1 MDNLEK
7 YVLDTIYSL
16 CSICLIA
23 SKLKAD
29 ARTCCECCEDLGLFF
44 DLSAS
49 PPACNIT
56 CPMGHVNA
64 DCDTCMCEDATLH
77 GKVSLEDGSPAA
89 DARVYLQTKKLKLLT
104 VADNRGM
111 FRIPGVCPDGK
122 NTLKIKK
129 AKYATATVTVP
140 ESNRRNLAIQA
151 QLHRS
156 GSPKEGGMQEALCS
170 SRNKLWFYE
179 RKSNEM
185 AFSFSCRQTLRFQ
198 EP

>member
-1 MDNLEK
+1 MKSRCKN
-7 YVLDTIYSL
+7 TL
-16 CSICLIA
+16 CCG
-23 SKLKAD
+23 
-29 ARTCCECCEDLGLFF
+29 DLGLFF

-89 DARVYLQTKKLKLLT
+89 DARVYLQAKKLKLLT
-104 VADNRGM
+104 MADNRGM

-140 ESNRRNLAIQA
+140 ESNRRNLAIQV

-156 GSPKEGGMQEALCS
+156 GSPKEGGCRKLYTGI
-170 SRNKLWFYE
+170 RNKLWFYE

-185 AFSFSCRQTLRFQ
+185 AFSFSCRQTLCFQ

>member
-1 MDNLEK
+1 MDNQK
-7 YVLDTIYSL
+7 KSVLDTICSL

-29 ARTCCECCEDLGLFF
+29 VRTCCECCGDLGLVF

-56 CPMGHVNA
+56 CPMGRVNA

-89 DARVYLQTKKLKLLT
+89 DARVYLQAKKLKLLT
-104 VADNRGM
+104 TADNRGM
-111 FRIPGVCPDGK
+111 FRIPGVCPDRK

-140 ESNRRNLAIQA
+140 ESNRRNLAIQV

-156 GSPKEGGMQEALCS
+156 GSPREGGCTKLHAGI
-170 SRNKLWFYE
+170 RNKLWFYG